1 MSVMKILWLCYFFI
15 FVIFYIWFELVV
27 IDCLFSWNWRQSIY
41 TFGQWSGFVLFESV
55 DWGDIA
61 VETLTWI
68 PFIPVSILPG
78 YYRTF
83 VFQKVV
89 TKTVIFELAV
99 VLCPVFIVQIVFI
112 FFFWAQIYTWLI
124 LKVFRIIYINFLV
137 KEI

>member
-1 MSVMKILWLCYFFI
+1 MSVMKILWLRYIFI
-15 FVIFYIWFELVV
+15 FVIFYIWFKLII
-27 IDCLFSWNWRQSIY
+27 IDCLFCWYRRQSIY

-55 DWGDIA
+55 DWGDVA

-89 TKTVIFELAV
+89 TKTVVFKLAV
-99 VLCPVFIVQIVFI
+99 VLRPVFIVLS
-112 FFFWAQIYTWLI
+112 FFFWVQIYTWLI
-124 LKVFRIIYINFLV
+124 LKVFRIVYINFLV